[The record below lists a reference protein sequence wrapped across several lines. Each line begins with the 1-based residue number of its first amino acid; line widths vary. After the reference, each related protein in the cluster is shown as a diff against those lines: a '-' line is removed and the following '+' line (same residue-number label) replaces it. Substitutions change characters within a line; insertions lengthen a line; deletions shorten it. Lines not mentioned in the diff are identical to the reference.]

1 MPTPACAL
9 WLRAQGSGRA
19 AAHAQPVARPSERRQ
34 LRLPSGADIG
44 GQHLPR
50 KHARGATRTSAPPHA
65 PAPPL
70 QCADRQRPRALLAP
84 PPHAPH
90 PVTAPVS
97 TFVAQMPPRSAVAH
111 GARREDELVLLQV
124 LARLALR
131 AARPS
136 RPNLGPQ
143 RGRVSLARAHVPRF
157 VGSSHRGGRGGGAAA
172 RGGGGPAA
180 GRLGDCGGARAARA
194 AAAPPDALPHRAR
207 PLVLLLHS
215 LLHSAHAQRRSSRC
229 SLRVCYAAGCRVDRL
244 FG

>member
-19 AAHAQPVARPSERRQ
+19 AAHAQPVARPSERRL

-124 LARLALR
+124 LSRLAPR

-157 VGSSHRGGRGGGAAA
+157 VGSSHRGERGGGAAA

-215 LLHSAHAQRRSSRC
+215 LLHSAHAQRRKG
-229 SLRVCYAAGCRVDRL
+229 VCYAAGCRVDRL

>member
-19 AAHAQPVARPSERRQ
+19 AAHAQPVARPSERRL

-157 VGSSHRGGRGGGAAA
+157 VGSSHRGERGGGAAA

-180 GRLGDCGGARAARA
+180 GRLGDCG
-194 AAAPPDALPHRAR
+194 APVPRVLPRHLQMLYPIALGPSCCCCILCCTVHTPKGGRGGVM
-207 PLVLLLHS
+207 LQVVGWIDS
-215 LLHSAHAQRRSSRC
+215 LNR
-229 SLRVCYAAGCRVDRL
+229 
-244 FG
+244 